1 MFVFVY
7 VCVRLFVCLCD
18 QDTILGFKFLKVI
31 TGSIQAQK
39 YRTDARY
46 LLNDYTFLYQN
57 KPAIKT
63 EGQLIRRNR
72 NKILFKV
79 PTDRI
84 VEFLYRLH
92 FFRHLPP
99 VSFSETCVLGGNFLY
114 FLHRDS
120 QQVWFPQEPLMK

>member
-39 YRTDARY
+39 YRTYARY

-57 KPAIKT
+57 KHCNK
-63 EGQLIRRNR
+63 NR
-72 NKILFKV
+72 SPVNQKKQKQDTFQG
-79 PTDRI
+79 T
-84 VEFLYRLH
+84 YR
-92 FFRHLPP
+92 
-99 VSFSETCVLGGNFLY
+99 
-114 FLHRDS
+114 
-120 QQVWFPQEPLMK
+120 